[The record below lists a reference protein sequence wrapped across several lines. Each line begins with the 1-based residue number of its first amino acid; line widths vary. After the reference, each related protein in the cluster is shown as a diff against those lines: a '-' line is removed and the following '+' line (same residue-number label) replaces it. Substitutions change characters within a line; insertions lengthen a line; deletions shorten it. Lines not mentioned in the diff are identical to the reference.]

1 MYCKLC
7 RKYVYNSPDTVSATN
22 ASMLNGYCVNA
33 VYNNNSI
40 ISDSIFTPEDCN
52 RSLCASEAVVPTEPD
67 IGDHSHW
74 FFNYALYFGG
84 TLHFLLSVAMALSYF
99 IIHIPEVKIP
109 RLKKLPY
116 NFYLYVVKLQ

>member
-1 MYCKLC
+1 M
-7 RKYVYNSPDTVSATN
+7 SATN
-22 ASMLNGYCVNA
+22 ESMLNGYCVNA
-33 VYNNNSI
+33 VCSNNSI

-52 RSLCASEAVVPTEPD
+52 RSLCMSEAVVPTEPD
-67 IGDHSHW
+67 ISDHAHW

-84 TLHFLLSVAMALSYF
+84 SLHLIMSVAMALSYF
-99 IIHIPEVKIP
+99 IIYTPDVKIP